1 MYFFISCSP
10 FFVFPG
16 QVSTSY
22 LMGGSFGFSKPC
34 GFTIKHRLSTINK
47 FHIVNFTKPLI
58 LLDFFVFIFT
68 AIMQFVNFNK
78 IHRCFFTV
86 LTSPGF
92 PVRIDFCRLKHY
104 IS

>member
-34 GFTIKHRLSTINK
+34 GFTIKHLLSTINK
-47 FHIVNFTKPLI
+47 FHIVKLFKA
-58 LLDFFVFIFT
+58 LDFTGLFCFYFHSDY
-68 AIMQFVNFNK
+68 AIRQFQ
-78 IHRCFFTV
+78 
-86 LTSPGF
+86 
-92 PVRIDFCRLKHY
+92 
-104 IS
+104 